1 MKGCGVPSKGNVG
14 AREHA
19 YSQCLIV
26 PLSLLVA
33 EGAALKPQHRK
44 CDRRRT
50 AGLMFQ
56 VYIPAAARHIVGLLS
71 FGIFELCAIALQS
84 RSEIIEMEVLSDHGL
99 M

>member
-33 EGAALKPQHRK
+33 EGAVLKPEHGK

-50 AGLMFQ
+50 AGLMFH
-56 VYIPAAARHIVGLLS
+56 ILAALHIVGLLS
-71 FGIFELCAIALQS
+71 ISIFELVRLLQT
-84 RSEIIEMEVLSDHGL
+84 RSEFIEMEFLSI
-99 M
+99 

>member
-33 EGAALKPQHRK
+33 EGAVLKPEHER

-50 AGLMFQ
+50 AGLMFH
-56 VYIPAAARHIVGLLS
+56 ILAALHIVGLVS
-71 FGIFELCAIALQS
+71 IGIFELCQIALQR
-84 RSEIIEMEVLSDHGL
+84 RSEFIEMEFLSN
-99 M
+99 

>member
-33 EGAALKPQHRK
+33 EGAVLKPEHRK
-44 CDRRRT
+44 RDRRGT
-50 AGLMFQ
+50 AGLMFR
-56 VYIPAAARHIVGLLS
+56 VHIHTALS
-71 FGIFELCAIALQS
+71 TSWDYF
-84 RSEIIEMEVLSDHGL
+84 
-99 M
+99 